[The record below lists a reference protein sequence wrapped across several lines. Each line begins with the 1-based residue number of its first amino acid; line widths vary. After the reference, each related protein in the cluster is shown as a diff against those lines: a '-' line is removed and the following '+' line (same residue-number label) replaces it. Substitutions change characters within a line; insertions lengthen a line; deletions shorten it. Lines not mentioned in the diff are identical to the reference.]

1 MLTEVSVE
9 CLDAIDIPHKIAYMR
24 SKGLILVLYPFY
36 RLWMV
41 VGARISA
48 EYYHKYQI
56 LTLALG

>member
-1 MLTEVSVE
+1 MSVE

-24 SKGLILVLYPFY
+24 SEGLILVLYPFY

-41 VGARISA
+41 VGGRISA

-56 LTLALG
+56 LTLG